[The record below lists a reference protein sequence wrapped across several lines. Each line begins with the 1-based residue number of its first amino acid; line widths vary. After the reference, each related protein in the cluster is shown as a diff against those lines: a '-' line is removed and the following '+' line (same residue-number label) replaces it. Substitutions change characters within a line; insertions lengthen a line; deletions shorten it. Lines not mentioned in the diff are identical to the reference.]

1 MTVNFM
7 LVIQPQHLYA
17 ACTWFESSSF
27 FQYNEYDLYTQLS
40 FFQHIFDLS
49 RVTDKRE

>member
-1 MTVNFM
+1 M
-7 LVIQPQHLYA
+7 LMMQSQNLYVV
-17 ACTWFESSSF
+17 CTWFRSSF

-40 FFQHIFDLS
+40 YFQHIFDLS